1 MSRFSSLVQNDL
13 LLTSH
18 HSIVLIHFLT
28 MQIWNTQLPSEVGKI
43 EVSVPPDSLIIDY
56 VYIFK
61 QKGAWKYWPDLV
73 RNMKIESFGSTL
85 QIPTID
91 TARYSHLFNLHFKY
105 NRSFLCVGPTG
116 TGKSFYIQNNMM
128 RLSEE
133 KFAPSFVTFT
143 VQITANQ
150 TQELILSKLIK
161 RRKGIYGPPK
171 GLKSVLFIDDINMPA
186 KEIYGAQPPIELI
199 RQYFDKKHWYDL
211 KDTTKIHL
219 KDVLI
224 VAACGLVG
232 GSRQDIYSRFL
243 SHFNIFAINL
253 FSDDTNYR

>member
-1 MSRFSSLVQNDL
+1 
-13 LLTSH
+13 
-18 HSIVLIHFLT
+18 
-28 MQIWNTQLPSEVGKI
+28 
-43 EVSVPPDSLIIDY
+43 
-56 VYIFK
+56 
-61 QKGAWKYWPDLV
+61 
-73 RNMKIESFGSTL
+73 MKIESFGSTL

-128 RLSEE
+128 RLSED
-133 KFAPSFVTFT
+133 KYAPSFVTFT

-150 TQELILSKLIK
+150 TQELILSKLVK

-171 GLKSVLFIDDINMPA
+171 GLKCVLFIDDINMPA
-186 KEIYGAQPPIELI
+186 KEVYGAQPPIELI

-211 KDTTKIHL
+211 KDTTKIFL
-219 KDVLI
+219 QDVLI

-232 GSRQDIYSRFL
+232 GSRQDVYSRFL

-253 FSDDTNYR
+253 FSDETNQR